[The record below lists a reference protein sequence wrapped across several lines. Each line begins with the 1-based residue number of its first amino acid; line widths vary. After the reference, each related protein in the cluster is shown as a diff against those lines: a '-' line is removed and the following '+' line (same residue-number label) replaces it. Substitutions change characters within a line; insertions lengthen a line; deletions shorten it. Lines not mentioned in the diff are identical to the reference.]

1 VLITGNIALAKTS
14 SKDSDLLHHLS
25 ELLCS
30 INPGFR
36 DMIRFAEGTLSGFD
50 AVIATGSNNTSRYFE
65 SYFGKY
71 PNIIRKNR
79 NSIAVLDGT
88 ETDAELKELG
98 KDIFSYFGLGCRNVS
113 KIYLPAGYELHT
125 MIKNLEGFSGIVNH
139 NKYANNY
146 DFSKAVYLINR
157 EKFLDTGYLL
167 LKEERSLSSPVAV
180 LYYEYYKSYEEVL
193 QNTDSLNDKIQC
205 IISKKHIPF
214 GKAQQPHLW
223 DYADGIDPI
232 EFLLKKKS
240 SGIL

>member
-1 VLITGNIALAKTS
+1 
-14 SKDSDLLHHLS
+14 
-25 ELLCS
+25 
-30 INPGFR
+30 
-36 DMIRFAEGTLSGFD
+36 
-50 AVIATGSNNTSRYFE
+50 
-65 SYFGKY
+65 
-71 PNIIRKNR
+71 
-79 NSIAVLDGT
+79 
-88 ETDAELKELG
+88 
-98 KDIFSYFGLGCRNVS
+98 
-113 KIYLPAGYELHT
+113 
-125 MIKNLEGFSGIVNH
+125 MIKNLEGFSDIVNH

-157 EKFLDTGYLL
+157 EQFLDTGYLL

-193 QNTDSLNDKIQC
+193 QKTDSLNDKIQC
-205 IISKKHIPF
+205 IVSKKHIPF